1 MAYATLLPE
10 IPSSSHCC
18 SRFFSPLCYDYWHR
32 RSYIGATAFLSIP
45 SVVECSRSS
54 ICCAIPSFRR
64 CGDGDC
70 NHHHIR
76 HRFIARKWR
85 LNATTLRVF
94 DAPVNGHPSK
104 LAGIEIP
111 VTCYQIIGVPYKAE
125 KDQIVRS
132 VMDLKN
138 AEVEEGYTMEAVISR
153 QDLLMDVRDKLLFE
167 PEYAGNVKE
176 NIPPKPSVRIPWAWL
191 PGALCLL

>member
-1 MAYATLLPE
+1 MKLPLLVWYWLLGRVRSNPRTLNLQANQMAYATLLPE

-111 VTCYQIIGVPYKAE
+111 VTCYQVFFSWLPFF
-125 KDQIVRS
+125 
-132 VMDLKN
+132 
-138 AEVEEGYTMEAVISR
+138 
-153 QDLLMDVRDKLLFE
+153 LLAGECMLLSLFGFKLLV
-167 PEYAGNVKE
+167 Y
-176 NIPPKPSVRIPWAWL
+176 
-191 PGALCLL
+191 